1 VGLDGGLRFL
11 KQYGLPQQ
19 LGAGAVTI
27 QPSYFQYRA
36 GVSIPITK

>member
-1 VGLDGGLRFL
+1 MRFL

-27 QPSYFQYRA
+27 QPSCLQFRL
-36 GVSIPITK
+36 GLSIPITH